1 MKGKEQQPEF
11 ALVGRTQIRVTSL
24 NEMTKSE
31 FEKTYKGILDTKV
44 ALKTVRKYLKK

>member
-1 MKGKEQQPEF
+1 MKGKEQPEYT
-11 ALVGRTQIRVTSL
+11 LVGKTQIRVASL

-31 FEKTYKGILDTKV
+31 FEKTYKGILDVKA